1 MKNVGQIRE
10 EKIQH
15 DINKGIIILALSS
28 GRFDKHEYLTGDEI
42 LISVQSIM
50 IKKLSLFIL
59 LSESLQENKQTQPK
73 ITKENKQ
80 MLPLIKTKNKWV

>member
-28 GRFDKHEYLTGDEI
+28 GRFDKH
-42 LISVQSIM
+42 
-50 IKKLSLFIL
+50 
-59 LSESLQENKQTQPK
+59 
-73 ITKENKQ
+73 
-80 MLPLIKTKNKWV
+80 